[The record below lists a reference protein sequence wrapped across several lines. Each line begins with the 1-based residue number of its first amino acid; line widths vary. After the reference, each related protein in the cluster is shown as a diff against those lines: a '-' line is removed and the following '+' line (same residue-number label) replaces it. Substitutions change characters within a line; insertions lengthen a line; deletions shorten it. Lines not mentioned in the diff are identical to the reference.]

1 MARSGYGSLGDIE
14 VMPKKWESPYMGG
27 MSEKEAL
34 HRWADRYNIRLLDSE
49 DYTPEYIPRE

>member
-1 MARSGYGSLGDIE
+1 
-14 VMPKKWESPYMGG
+14 MPKKWESPYMGG